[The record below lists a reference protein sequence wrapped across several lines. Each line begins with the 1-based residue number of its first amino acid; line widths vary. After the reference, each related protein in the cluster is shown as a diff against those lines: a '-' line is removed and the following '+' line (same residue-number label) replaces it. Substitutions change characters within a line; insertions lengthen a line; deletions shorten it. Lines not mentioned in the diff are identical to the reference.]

1 MSGFTTPRAY
11 WGSLALLVALKQAE
25 IAGPFLQ
32 VPGYHRV
39 REFLKSGI
47 DRTLAG
53 ELKPDVALKQITE
66 SSNREIQRLM
76 RRQG

>member
-1 MSGFTTPRAY
+1 MKAY
-11 WGSLALLVALKQAE
+11 VKEVPESLVALKQAE
-25 IAGPFLQ
+25 VAGPFLQ

-53 ELKPDVALKQITE
+53 ELKPDAALKQITE

-76 RRQG
+76 RRHG